1 MNYDPTA
8 LFSNLKRQ
16 FSGIGGA
23 IPSTTSP
30 TPAPL
35 AIPKPAPFNMPKPGL
50 APTMGPTPMTPTAPM
65 AGPAPFAGPVRP
77 VAPTIAPPVATPAPV
92 APVAPTTST
101 GQTINTS
108 TGGIV
113 AGATPTVVP
122 PAPTVPAPIVPTV
135 PTAPTAEQSAVTA
148 AEQAY
153 KTAGVL
159 TPEQE
164 AAQAELD
171 RLTESMKSGYTGAG
185 QQAIPMEFITGQ
197 QKAIEQRGLNLAE
210 PLTKKL
216 ARMEAKRLSGLETS
230 KFALERADKNMT
242 ATEATRKFA
251 VEQKGAEATR
261 ALAEKKFAEDTRQF
275 GLDYAIKQRDIN
287 VKEKEAKIKADAAG
301 TTAIAPQ
308 KALDQINLV
317 KGSLDKAD
325 KLVHASGRSGARKA
339 FEGATIGATDY
350 TNLVAETNTLR
361 TNVLTMM
368 TDPSIKK
375 FFGPQMSNADVQL
388 MTSAGTTLNPELQ
401 DTEHMQSE
409 LTRLRDVVSR
419 AEAAVKAGNSAG
431 GNAPITAPD
440 GRQIII
446 TD

>member
-1 MNYDPTA
+1 MATV
-8 LFSNLKRQ
+8 
-16 FSGIGGA
+16 
-23 IPSTTSP
+23 
-30 TPAPL
+30 
-35 AIPKPAPFNMPKPGL
+35 
-50 APTMGPTPMTPTAPM
+50 TPTA
-65 AGPAPFAGPVRP
+65 R
-77 VAPTIAPPVATPAPV
+77 
-92 APVAPTTST
+92 VAPTTST
-101 GQTINTS
+101 GQTINPL

-113 AGATPTVVP
+113 AGATPTVAP
-122 PAPTVPAPIVPTV
+122 PAPITAPPVAPTL
-135 PTAPTAEQSAVTA
+135 PTAEQSAVTS

-153 KTAGVL
+153 KTAGGI
-159 TPEQE
+159 TPDEE
-164 AAQAELD
+164 SAQAQLD
-171 RLTESMKSGYTGAG
+171 NLLSSTRLGISGLEGQGRGIPLSILRG
-185 QQAIPMEFITGQ
+185 QQGVLEKQ
-197 QKAIEQRGLNLAE
+197 GLLLAE

-230 KFALERADKNMT
+230 KFALERADKAMDAT
-242 ATEATRKFA
+242 RASETAKASATESARRFGI
-251 VEQKGAEATR
+251 EQAGSAATR

-275 GLDYAIKQRDIN
+275 GLDYAIKRREVG
-287 VKEKEAKIKADAAG
+287 VKEREAKIKADVTG
-301 TTAIAPQ
+301 TTTVAPQ

-317 KGSLDKAD
+317 KGSLEKAG
-325 KLVHASGRSGARKA
+325 KLVHAAGRSGIRKT

-409 LTRLRDVVSR
+409 ITRLQDLVTR
-419 AEAAVKAGNSAG
+419 AEAAVKAGTG
-431 GNAPITAPD
+431 GVVPITAPD